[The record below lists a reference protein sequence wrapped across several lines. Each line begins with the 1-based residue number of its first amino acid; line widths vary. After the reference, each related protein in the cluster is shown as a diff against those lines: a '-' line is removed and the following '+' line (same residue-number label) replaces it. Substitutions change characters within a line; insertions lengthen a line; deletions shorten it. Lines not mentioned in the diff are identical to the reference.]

1 MVPWAKQIR
10 KNVEPRRNNEK
21 TDSEGALKKDSFAF
35 FKLMENSTFFLSDCG
50 ASILFYYQLKSVS
63 CLLIK
68 PKRKYLPSL
77 TDLSDWEISSSIFF
91 RIYATTYSYN
101 LIFWWLFHLKW
112 PQIHYEI
119 FCSSKHHEHL
129 VNSEL
134 LTKTVVHIIRF
145 KMQ

>member
-1 MVPWAKQIR
+1 MIPWAKQIR

-21 TDSEGALKKDSFAF
+21 TGSEGALKKDSFAF
-35 FKLMENSTFFLSDCG
+35 FKLMENPPSSCLI
-50 ASILFYYQLKSVS
+50 AVLRYYFISVS

-68 PKRKYLPSL
+68 PKRNYLPSL
-77 TDLSDWEISSSIFF
+77 TDLSDWDISSSIFF

-101 LIFWWLFHLKW
+101 LIFWWLFYLKW

-134 LTKTVVHIIRF
+134 LTKTVLHIIRF